1 MGRTPPPN
9 TERKVPTRFSLRFWL
24 QKVHDPLCPSSGLGG
39 PATVSDQPQQVAAPP
54 RSCGQSLCCWVT
66 QPCSPLSVLG
76 VWGGAGRSVQE
87 TLTPSGEAGP
97 QGLSH
102 GWAGHSSDD
111 LASLR
116 ELEDHPGLC
125 SVPGSL
131 RGVCVCVCV
140 CVWPLTFLRLQ
151 VPLWPR
157 MAARRAER
165 SQSASV

>member
-39 PATVSDQPQQVAAPP
+39 PATVSDQPQQVAAPS
-54 RSCGQSLCCWVT
+54 RSCSQSLCCWVT

-97 QGLSH
+97 QGLSR

-116 ELEDHPGLC
+116 ELEDPPGLC
-125 SVPGSL
+125 SVPGVTA
-131 RGVCVCVCV
+131 GCVCVCV
-140 CVWPLTFLRLQ
+140 CVWPPHLPQ
-151 VPLWPR
+151 
-157 MAARRAER
+157 AAGPAVAAYGRQEG
-165 SQSASV
+165 